1 MPAATTHIE
10 FARDVLRNLPK
21 EVEIAD
27 RPAFFLGSQ
36 GPDLLFYTGYSVLPG
51 TLKKYGNMLHDARP
65 LPYMTWMR
73 DHAGD
78 EILRSYLYGFYC
90 HYAMDAICH
99 PIIEDFAERMA
110 KQTGELHS
118 VCHVRIESQL
128 DVYTLDKEHRTI
140 DDFDTDHWLKAPKKD
155 ADEIGTFLHQ
165 MFLEVF
171 HLDLPLKKLQKAAP
185 DTARSMALVKP
196 SASKYR
202 FVSGI
207 ETLLHQPH
215 GLTALM
221 LNDKVHCAILNTDHQ
236 PYTNLSCPDQTDHS
250 SYDELYQ
257 KSLAKAIRMIKAY
270 DPGEITVNFLGI
282 PVKDQ
287 PAM

>member
-185 DTARSMALVKP
+185 DTARSMTLVKP

-282 PVKDQ
+282 PGKDQ

>member
-221 LNDKVHCAILNTDHQ
+221 LNDKEHCTILNTDHQ

-257 KSLAKAIRMIKAY
+257 KSLAKAIRMITAY

>member
-185 DTARSMALVKP
+185 DTARSMTLVKP